1 MGCPWQENFL
11 LVTVDRE
18 ERSITRGNRA
28 RFGSGGLRNCNRLCC
43 VGSGIPNPPPPGSW
57 STHMEEAIKDGLENQ
72 EIGCVGAA
80 WRALLRPL
88 LLLLFIVG
96 VLVVLLGHP
105 GAQRMRAFPTCPLPH
120 FFLRLQL

>member
-1 MGCPWQENFL
+1 M
-11 LVTVDRE
+11 
-18 ERSITRGNRA
+18 
-28 RFGSGGLRNCNRLCC
+28 
-43 VGSGIPNPPPPGSW
+43 
-57 STHMEEAIKDGLENQ
+57 
-72 EIGCVGAA
+72 GAA

-120 FFLRLQL
+120 FFCDYSCKLASFSGETRVKGLAGVPELKLAKT